1 MIKKDTIVLLIST
14 AVGIGII
21 TILSFFIV
29 WIGFPVEDPK
39 DSFKDS
45 LEFSSS
51 IFGGLTTFGAAIIA
65 AHLFNDWKVQHNKQ
79 VINNFGLE
87 VYELFY
93 GFENDLSIYH
103 QYLEELQSLIE
114 SYDYDVNSATL
125 YADNNYIYISNITNT
140 MNKLKL
146 SFSSLYSKFQ
156 AYSIVSGT
164 LKDDAI
170 RYNDYLFTF
179 NDINMFDDDI
189 FYIQKNLNTWCEK
202 YNNTLELSNKIRSLE
217 IEKLLVS
224 LKAE

>member
-1 MIKKDTIVLLIST
+1 
-14 AVGIGII
+14 
-21 TILSFFIV
+21 
-29 WIGFPVEDPK
+29 
-39 DSFKDS
+39 
-45 LEFSSS
+45 
-51 IFGGLTTFGAAIIA
+51 
-65 AHLFNDWKVQHNKQ
+65 
-79 VINNFGLE
+79 
-87 VYELFY
+87 
-93 GFENDLSIYH
+93 
-103 QYLEELQSLIE
+103 
-114 SYDYDVNSATL
+114 
-125 YADNNYIYISNITNT
+125 

>member
-79 VINNFGLE
+79 VINNFGL
-87 VYELFY
+87 
-93 GFENDLSIYH
+93 
-103 QYLEELQSLIE
+103 
-114 SYDYDVNSATL
+114 
-125 YADNNYIYISNITNT
+125 
-140 MNKLKL
+140 
-146 SFSSLYSKFQ
+146 
-156 AYSIVSGT
+156 
-164 LKDDAI
+164 
-170 RYNDYLFTF
+170 
-179 NDINMFDDDI
+179 
-189 FYIQKNLNTWCEK
+189 
-202 YNNTLELSNKIRSLE
+202 
-217 IEKLLVS
+217 
-224 LKAE
+224 